1 MKILISLMV
10 RFYRNIYKNLGIEG
24 NFHENL
30 KAVKSLMDNSIL
42 WKYPYKY

>member
-10 RFYRNIYKNLGIEG
+10 RFYGNIYKNLGIEE

-30 KAVKSLMDNSIL
+30 KVMKSLMDNSIL